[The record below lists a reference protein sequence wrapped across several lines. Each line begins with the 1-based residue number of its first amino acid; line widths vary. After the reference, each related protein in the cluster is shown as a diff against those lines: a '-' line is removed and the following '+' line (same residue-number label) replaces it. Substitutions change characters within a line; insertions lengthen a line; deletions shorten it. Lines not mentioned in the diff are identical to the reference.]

1 MNVKFLTV
9 VWGARYVKE
18 FASLSLPSY
27 LSEGN
32 LTLLAKETSLEIVIM
47 TTEESVNT
55 FEEKSIFQKLKSI
68 CPVKFIYIDD
78 LITTGLY
85 GVTLTLAY
93 ARGIQSTGAEQTNTH
108 FIFMNSDFILADGG
122 MKTLLERFRQGEN
135 CIMAA
140 SLRVRSEPVLPLLQ
154 ERLDKNGTVMNLP
167 PREAVRMTLD
177 HLHPTVIAKTVTQNL
192 ITCSTHN
199 QIYWGVDENTLLGRS
214 YLIFMLAI
222 KPEAPLGAINSYCDY
237 GFVPELVPSG
247 DIHVIEDSDDFFM
260 MELSPSDQEKEF
272 LRFGAP
278 DFSDAADKLS
288 FWTTKEHRF
297 FAEHDTIFHASDI
310 PAKIGQYKQLATNLI
325 GQIKARMSPPVMHVD
340 HYYWSMGVKNWWERR
355 KNQIGNADLPL
366 EHLPRELKGPA
377 YFSVTET
384 PSREAEDQ
392 SQSLSEPK
400 VPTLSEHMRAIL
412 IKLVVNLFSH
422 MKRAEGEL
430 PNIPIWHHLYQ
441 DSEIVN
447 NWIDMANTFAME
459 MPVLIVHDGQAIM
472 AHNIEKKIKAD
483 VIFTTQIDENKPLNK
498 SEYSHLLFLTKR
510 ENVKKCAQYIDKIS
524 EYLNIKNGVSIF
536 IELENYDQYI
546 YNFTSE
552 ITVSILPKNW
562 LMYNLDAIAVG
573 GRRKHF
579 LRKLSRLFRDRI
591 VSTTRAQLV
600 RSVFATL
607 GWIFVTGL
615 TTLDNLLW
623 LRNKKST
630 PQFATSVLITMTKR
644 P

>member
-1 MNVKFLTV
+1 M
-9 VWGARYVKE
+9 
-18 FASLSLPSY
+18 
-27 LSEGN
+27 
-32 LTLLAKETSLEIVIM
+32 
-47 TTEESVNT
+47 
-55 FEEKSIFQKLKSI
+55 
-68 CPVKFIYIDD
+68 
-78 LITTGLY
+78 
-85 GVTLTLAY
+85 
-93 ARGIQSTGAEQTNTH
+93 
-108 FIFMNSDFILADGG
+108 
-122 MKTLLERFRQGEN
+122 
-135 CIMAA
+135 
-140 SLRVRSEPVLPLLQ
+140 
-154 ERLDKNGTVMNLP
+154 
-167 PREAVRMTLD
+167 
-177 HLHPTVIAKTVTQNL
+177 
-192 ITCSTHN
+192 
-199 QIYWGVDENTLLGRS
+199 
-214 YLIFMLAI
+214 
-222 KPEAPLGAINSYCDY
+222 
-237 GFVPELVPSG
+237 PELVPSG
-247 DIHVIEDSDDFFM
+247 DIHVIEDSDVFFM
-260 MELSPSDQEKEF
+260 MVLSPSDQEKEF